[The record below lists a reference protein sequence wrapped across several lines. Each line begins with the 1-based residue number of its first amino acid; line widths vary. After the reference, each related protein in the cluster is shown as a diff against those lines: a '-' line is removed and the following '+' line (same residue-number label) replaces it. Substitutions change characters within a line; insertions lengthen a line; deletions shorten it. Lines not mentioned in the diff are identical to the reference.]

1 MSFDVATFGQ
11 GVATSAANLG
21 LNAVGSVV
29 GGLIDNLFYRRNLD
43 LQTKKQKELIDYQNE
58 YNSPSAQM
66 QRLLEAGLN
75 PNLVYGSQA
84 PAGVSGNSSAPSG
97 HAPES
102 YNTADVGLAMLQAR
116 EMQRMDAEKEVLA
129 SQAAKNNAEARF
141 TNSQADRYN
150 DLIDQ
155 QLHESEARVDKLA
168 SEIGVNESSAAY
180 NIAKKNLAV
189 ADEEFRRGE
198 ISLQTY
204 QRSRII
210 AETNLFRSQEAL
222 NRTKDY
228 YTDMEGQ
235 ITALELEYQKLFYM
249 PDGSMKDLATAE
261 REALLNEF
269 KKKAAVTAARIG
281 IEGNKSAQWT
291 EWIVSQIGTLLGA
304 GSNAAATVI
313 TKRPTPVRR
322 VSGL

>member
-1 MSFDVATFGQ
+1 MPFDAGLFGQ

-21 LNAVGSVV
+21 INAVGSVV
-29 GGLIDNLFYRRNLD
+29 SGLINNLFYKRNLD
-43 LQTKKQKELIDYQNE
+43 LQTQKQKELIDYQNE

-84 PAGVSGNSSAPSG
+84 PAGISGNATAPSG
-97 HAPES
+97 HGPES

-141 TNSQADRYN
+141 TNAQADRYGE
-150 DLIDQ
+150 LIDQ
-155 QLHESEARVDKLA
+155 QIHESEARVDKLA

-180 NIAKKNLAV
+180 NIAKKNLAI
-189 ADEEFRRGE
+189 ADEEFRRSE

-204 QRSRII
+204 KKCRII
-210 AETNLFRSQEAL
+210 AETNLFRSQESL

-235 ITALELEYQKLFYM
+235 ITAIELEYQKLFYM
-249 PDGSMKDLATAE
+249 PDGSMKDLATSE
-261 REALLNEF
+261 REALLNDF
-269 KKKAAVTAARIG
+269 KKKAAVYAARIG
-281 IEGNKSAQWT
+281 IEGSKAAQWT
-291 EWIVSQIGTLLGA
+291 DWITGQIGQLLGGGIANA
-304 GSNAAATVI
+304 G
-313 TKRPTPVRR
+313 
-322 VSGL
+322 VSLFRLPSKKP